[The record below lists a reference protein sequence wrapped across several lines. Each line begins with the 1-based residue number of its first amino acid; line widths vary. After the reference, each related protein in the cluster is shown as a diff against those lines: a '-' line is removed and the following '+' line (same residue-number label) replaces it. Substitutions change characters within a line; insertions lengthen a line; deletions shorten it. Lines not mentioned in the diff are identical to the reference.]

1 MKNTFILLLGIFVI
15 LITSCNKDE
24 PVACTDETN
33 IECPNYNPCLEEK
46 LTNADFETA
55 TILVSTA
62 HAFIS
67 VKEDSF
73 YLGTPVLFTAKEED
87 VLSYEWTV
95 GEDERVF
102 TEREFSLNFS
112 LSDSVILLNRPF
124 PIQLIVTR
132 TPNTDCFPSD
142 DGIDTITKNIYFIS
156 QFEQSHKQLKGIW
169 IGSMEHEL
177 DKVYE
182 IEMYEEASQNGRPW
196 QNGYYNLIINNLD
209 NDGDGSCGYEI
220 NSVAYSS
227 FYENQSWI
235 QNLSECQRSSGI
247 QPSSIFGKID
257 KNGDLRI
264 EWVQRT
270 LVDGTYEN
278 LERVFNGR
286 RK

>member
-15 LITSCNKDE
+15 LITSCNKDA

-102 TEREFSLNFS
+102 TE
-112 LSDSVILLNRPF
+112 LSSVLTSVCQIL
-124 PIQLIVTR
+124 
-132 TPNTDCFPSD
+132 
-142 DGIDTITKNIYFIS
+142 
-156 QFEQSHKQLKGIW
+156 
-169 IGSMEHEL
+169 
-177 DKVYE
+177 
-182 IEMYEEASQNGRPW
+182 
-196 QNGYYNLIINNLD
+196 
-209 NDGDGSCGYEI
+209 
-220 NSVAYSS
+220 S
-227 FYENQSWI
+227 FY
-235 QNLSECQRSSGI
+235 
-247 QPSSIFGKID
+247 
-257 KNGDLRI
+257 
-264 EWVQRT
+264 
-270 LVDGTYEN
+270 
-278 LERVFNGR
+278 
-286 RK
+286 